1 MDWGSGSGNALDES
15 GSKVRSIRFITVS
28 AARHLPWGG

>member
-15 GSKVRSIRFITVS
+15 GSKVRFITVS